1 MYEMDQRIRAVRARE
16 LSTMTPALRSHYVAQ
31 YGSVETFFERAYPVF
46 PSGTYFRL
54 RSIPNWWNLGGHA
67 QVTAFALLWPWAT
80 FLSLMV
86 FRASMRRARVRA
98 VHVLRCVIYTADV
111 AALAAAAVCVT
122 WFFYDRW
129 LGGTWSAT
137 WWRFGSA
144 RGVPIVVAVLF
155 MILTYRLWIAYR
167 RYLRF
172 EHALATAI
180 ASQLMIALLTLKL
193 IADFYSATRWG
204 G

>member
-1 MYEMDQRIRAVRARE
+1 
-16 LSTMTPALRSHYVAQ
+16 
-31 YGSVETFFERAYPVF
+31 
-46 PSGTYFRL
+46 
-54 RSIPNWWNLGGHA
+54 
-67 QVTAFALLWPWAT
+67 
-80 FLSLMV
+80 
-86 FRASMRRARVRA
+86 
-98 VHVLRCVIYTADV
+98 
-111 AALAAAAVCVT
+111 
-122 WFFYDRW
+122 
-129 LGGTWSAT
+129 
-137 WWRFGSA
+137 
-144 RGVPIVVAVLF
+144 